1 MRELLKMS
9 KNRLKQI
16 IEANARYAK
25 QHNIDLARYN
35 AACEAELQEIE
46 RLLMAL

>member
-1 MRELLKMS
+1 MRELLRVS
-9 KNRLKQI
+9 YNRLKNV
-16 IEANARYAK
+16 IEANTRYAK
-25 QHNIDLARYN
+25 EHSIDLERYN

>member
-1 MRELLKMS
+1 MS

-16 IEANARYAK
+16 IEANTSYAK

>member
-1 MRELLKMS
+1 MRELLKLS
-9 KNRLKQI
+9 QNRLKQI